1 MPTTISYTLRHFTL
15 TAVCWAAMAAP
26 AALAA
31 PVSVLLHPAGALVHE
46 EFTLTPAQDGRT
58 LRFQLPPD
66 ADTRSID
73 VTAAN
78 HVITSISFRDSI
90 APNEE
95 PVLSLKR
102 DLEKVRADIRS
113 LQTLGG
119 DADAYRDLWRHP
131 PVTLNS
137 PTDLP
142 ALADLTA
149 RRLAAF
155 DDGREARLAK
165 LQTLTEQEALLV
177 QRLEEAG
184 GSGFAREAIITLD
197 RNAGGPVKINCVYNS
212 TNAGWR
218 PLYRLEARPDQG
230 IVELGLEAEIWQR
243 SGRDWKNVTLQLAT
257 EDPRQNMTPPALA
270 SWIARPRP
278 LQPEPLARSASSN
291 MLMDSVPMGAKQES
305 SAALAPSTPPR
316 YMDGASYEVWDLG
329 PRNVDAGPNLRLPLH
344 REELKATFSYVARPS
359 RTRDAYLAARLEL
372 PAMRHFP
379 AGDALFFVDGV
390 LAGNSSFS
398 LDTDEGGFSDN
409 SIFFGR
415 DPLVT
420 AEMKSTAQQSGREGF
435 IDRKRTYTWDWTMI
449 ITNRHKR
456 PVDVRV
462 EEPAPQSR
470 DKQIV
475 MDVYSSPEASREG
488 NTLFWNVK
496 VPAGKS
502 VNISH
507 KVQLSAPADMQVWE
521 GR

>member
-90 APNEE
+90 APDEE

-165 LQTLTEQEALLV
+165 LQTPTEQEALLV

-197 RNAGGPVKINCVYNS
+197 RNAGGPVKINCVYN
-212 TNAGWR
+212 
-218 PLYRLEARPDQG
+218 ARMPGGDLCTG
-230 IVELGLEAEIWQR
+230 SKPVRIR
-243 SGRDWKNVTLQLAT
+243 
-257 EDPRQNMTPPALA
+257 AL
-270 SWIARPRP
+270 
-278 LQPEPLARSASSN
+278 
-291 MLMDSVPMGAKQES
+291 
-305 SAALAPSTPPR
+305 
-316 YMDGASYEVWDLG
+316 
-329 PRNVDAGPNLRLPLH
+329 
-344 REELKATFSYVARPS
+344 
-359 RTRDAYLAARLEL
+359 
-372 PAMRHFP
+372 
-379 AGDALFFVDGV
+379 
-390 LAGNSSFS
+390 
-398 LDTDEGGFSDN
+398 
-409 SIFFGR
+409 
-415 DPLVT
+415 
-420 AEMKSTAQQSGREGF
+420 
-435 IDRKRTYTWDWTMI
+435 
-449 ITNRHKR
+449 
-456 PVDVRV
+456 
-462 EEPAPQSR
+462 
-470 DKQIV
+470 
-475 MDVYSSPEASREG
+475 
-488 NTLFWNVK
+488 
-496 VPAGKS
+496 
-502 VNISH
+502 
-507 KVQLSAPADMQVWE
+507 
-521 GR
+521 

>member
-1 MPTTISYTLRHFTL
+1 MPTPIGICGVTRPS
-15 TAVCWAAMAAP
+15 
-26 AALAA
+26 
-31 PVSVLLHPAGALVHE
+31 
-46 EFTLTPAQDGRT
+46 
-58 LRFQLPPD
+58 
-66 ADTRSID
+66 RSIRRRICPLWPILRP
-73 VTAAN
+73 A
-78 HVITSISFRDSI
+78 DSPPLTTD
-90 APNEE
+90 AKR
-95 PVLSLKR
+95 VLPS
-102 DLEKVRADIRS
+102 S
-113 LQTLGG
+113 
-119 DADAYRDLWRHP
+119 
-131 PVTLNS
+131 
-137 PTDLP
+137 
-142 ALADLTA
+142 
-149 RRLAAF
+149 
-155 DDGREARLAK
+155 
-165 LQTLTEQEALLV
+165 TEQEALLV

-359 RTRDAYLAARLEL
+359 RTRDAYLAARLNL